1 MTVRGASA
9 RRVDPI
15 TVEVIGSG
23 LLSVAEE
30 MGEAL
35 VRASYSDNIKERRD
49 SSTAI
54 FDARGRTLA
63 QAAHIP
69 IHLGS
74 LLGVVEAVLKHYPPD
89 AMRDGDMFAG
99 NDPYTAQGT
108 HLPDIVIIA
117 PIFYRGELVAFAAN
131 LGHHQDFLD
140 RGDHRHIWQ
149 EGLRIPPIRLMRGGE
164 VVPEMMRLILVN
176 CQLPDE
182 RLGDLRAQ
190 FAANRLAARR
200 VNELC
205 DTYGVALLFA
215 AIEELLDS
223 TERRMR
229 AGLRGIP
236 DGDYAFRDVL
246 DSDYLAE
253 PAELV
258 VRIAKRDD
266 EISLDFDG
274 CPHQG
279 PHPLNMNWTA
289 TLATVY
295 YALKTL
301 VDPEI
306 APNAGL
312 YRPIH
317 VSAPAGTIVNCV
329 SPAAVEKRT
338 QTCQRVVDLI
348 YGALAEALPERVTAA
363 HNGGNSG
370 ISLYGVHPVTGRV
383 YGYME
388 TLGGGFGAR
397 ATKDGLDGVQVH
409 VTNTSN
415 LPIEALESTYP
426 VLVRRYELVTDSG
439 GPGTWR
445 GGMGFVRQIELLAGE
460 AVMEANITRTT
471 VPPWGLFGGKPGGC
485 QRVEI
490 TRADGTVIHAPPEP
504 PRATLRAGDSV
515 AMTTSGG
522 GGYGDPRRRD
532 RWRVVRDLREG
543 RISRRSAI
551 DDYGLTPQEADR
563 ALAAR

>member
-1 MTVRGASA
+1 VSDANV
-9 RRVDPI
+9 RVDPI
-15 TVEVIGSG
+15 TVEVIGSA

-35 VRASYSDNIKERRD
+35 VRASFSDNIKERRD

-74 LLGVVEAVLKHYPPD
+74 LLGVVGKVLERYPVETL
-89 AMRDGDMFAG
+89 RDGDMFIG
-99 NDPYTAQGT
+99 NDPYTALGT
-108 HLPDIVIIA
+108 HLPDIVMTA
-117 PIFYRGELVAFAAN
+117 PIFYQRTLVGWAAN
-131 LGHHQDFLD
+131 LGHHQDFMD
-140 RGDHRHIWQ
+140 RGPQRHIFQ
-149 EGLRIPPIRLMRGGE
+149 EGLRIPPTRIMVGGE
-164 VVPEMMRLILVN
+164 VVPEVLNLILVN
-176 CQLPDE
+176 CQLPEE
-182 RLGDLRAQ
+182 RIGDFRAQ
-190 FAANRLAARR
+190 FAANRLGLRR
-200 VNELC
+200 VQELC
-205 DTYGVALLFA
+205 DRYGVEQLFA
-215 AIEELLDS
+215 AVEELLDS

-229 AGLRGIP
+229 AGLRQIP
-236 DGDYAFRDVL
+236 DGSYTFRDIL
-246 DSDYLAE
+246 DSHYFEE
-253 PAELV
+253 PLELV
-258 VRIAKRDD
+258 VAIEKRGD
-266 EISLDFDG
+266 EISLDFEG
-274 CPHQG
+274 CPPQG

-317 VSAPAGTIVNCV
+317 VTAPEGTIVNCIE
-329 SPAAVEKRT
+329 PAAVETRT

-348 YGALAEALPERVTAA
+348 HGALADAVPERVTAA

-370 ISLYGVHPVTGRV
+370 IAFVGTHPETGKL

-426 VLVRRYELVTDSG
+426 LLVRRYELVTDSG
-439 GPGTWR
+439 GPGRWR
-445 GGMGFVRQIELLAGE
+445 GGMGFVREIELLGGE
-460 AVMEANITRTT
+460 AIGKPNVARTV
-471 VPPWGLFGGKPGGC
+471 VPPWGLFGGQPGGR
-485 QRVEI
+485 QRAEA
-490 TRADGTVIHAPPEP
+490 THADGSPMPLPTGAGG
-504 PRATLRAGDSV
+504 PRVNLGPGDRL
-515 AMTTSGG
+515 AITTSGG
-522 GGYGDPRRRD
+522 GGYGDPRTRD
-532 RWRVVRDLREG
+532 RALVERDLREG
-543 RISRRSAI
+543 RISRAVAI
-551 DDYGLTPQEADR
+551 EQYGLDVGSGC
-563 ALAAR
+563 